1 MATHPYQ
8 IQSLRVLIEYFH
20 SFIALHVEV
29 LNFSESTLNAHWFHK
44 LHFHVPPD
52 NKIRER

>member
-1 MATHPYQ
+1 MITHPYQ
-8 IQSLRVLIEYFH
+8 IQSLRMLIEYFH
-20 SFIALHVEV
+20 SSIALHVAV
-29 LNFSESTLNAHWFHK
+29 LNFAETTLNVQWLHK

>member
-1 MATHPYQ
+1 M
-8 IQSLRVLIEYFH
+8 LIGYFH
-20 SFIALHVEV
+20 SSIALHVAV
-29 LNFSESTLNAHWFHK
+29 LNFAETTLNVHWLHK